1 MFRAAYTLCAAAT
14 LTVCGGAQT
23 CYIHY
28 INHTLQLQN
37 IYNFSSLSSFRLE
50 ILTIIIM
57 QASAPATLPDVDC
70 ELPPAALAG
79 VRPRPHVGHGPVRG
93 VGPVVVAAAVPPPL
107 RAAHSREQP
116 GISDAEDYILNM
128 RGRTQ
133 IT

>member
-1 MFRAAYTLCAAAT
+1 MSL
-14 LTVCGGAQT
+14 L
-23 CYIHY
+23 YIHY

-50 ILTIIIM
+50 IVTIIVM
-57 QASAPATLPDVDC
+57 QASAPATLPDVDS
-70 ELPPAALAG
+70 ELSPPALTG

-116 GISDAEDYILNM
+116 GIRDAED
-128 RGRTQ
+128 
-133 IT
+133 